1 MSDSCC
7 PSFSS
12 AGSLADTI
20 VNLVDPED
28 YQIVV
33 CGSSKA
39 ASQGFRLYLDAG
51 RSFDLCLCDHHFRG
65 ECINVGIVVFDDGIS
80 SQRSPGL
87 AGGVRDGDFGTHK
100 GSCAHLNTHFLAWVD
115 IESCRITCTVQQN

>member
-39 ASQGFRLYLDAG
+39 ASQGFRLDLDAG
-51 RSFDLCLCDHHFRG
+51 RSFDLCLRDLKFRG
-65 ECINVGIVVFDDGIS
+65 LFINVGIVVFDDDIS
-80 SQRSPGL
+80 GQGRPGL
-87 AGGVRDGDFGTHK
+87 GGVRDEDFCAHK
-100 GSCAHLNTHFLAWVD
+100 GSCAHLDTHFLAWVD